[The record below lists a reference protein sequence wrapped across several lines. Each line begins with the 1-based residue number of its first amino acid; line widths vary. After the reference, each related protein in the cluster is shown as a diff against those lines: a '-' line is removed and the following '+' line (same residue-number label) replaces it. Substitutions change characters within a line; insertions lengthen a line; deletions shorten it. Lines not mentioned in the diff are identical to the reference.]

1 MKHYESASVLCP
13 FYHSETAQAIHCEG
27 TESGNVI
34 HLIFWEP
41 QRKADYKRRFCCGEY
56 KSCPLHAAL
65 LKKYE
70 AMI

>member
-34 HLIFWEP
+34 HLIFGSPKEK
-41 QRKADYKRRFCCGEY
+41 QTINGDSAAGNIKAVRFMRPC
-56 KSCPLHAAL
+56 
-65 LKKYE
+65 
-70 AMI
+70 